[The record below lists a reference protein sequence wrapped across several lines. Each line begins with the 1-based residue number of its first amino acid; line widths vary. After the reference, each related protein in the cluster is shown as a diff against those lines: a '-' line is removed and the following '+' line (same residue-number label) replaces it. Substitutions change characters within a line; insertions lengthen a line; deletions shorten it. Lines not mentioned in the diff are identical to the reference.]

1 MDDMLRVNLC
11 HVDICHALERT
22 EKGIGVDLA
31 HQRAVLGKQQI
42 DAAVIEPDRPGDPF
56 AQLHS
61 TLVKRRGFA
70 PPAKFRIGAEIAL

>member
-1 MDDMLRVNLC
+1 MLRINLC

-42 DAAVIEPDRPGDPF
+42 DAAVIEPDRLCDPF
-56 AQLHS
+56 AQLRSSREKSNQKH
-61 TLVKRRGFA
+61 A
-70 PPAKFRIGAEIAL
+70 